1 MGYSGR
7 YHAASLAAVFI
18 ALAIG
23 ILIGIGLSDDVVTAA
38 DKGLEDSLRSDLDDR
53 TSQVDDLT
61 AQLEQQREF
70 GDRAGPALVAG
81 RLDRQDVALVELGD
95 VSDDTTEP
103 ATSAVESA
111 GGTVPS
117 QAILALPPDLPALYD
132 TAGGKYATARPDQ
145 ALASDLGTAI
155 GRQLVGGGPLIE
167 RVRDVLFDRFSGDL
181 SKVSRVVLVAKS
193 PDDLQ
198 ADLKGEGRSFELA
211 LLRGIDE
218 TASGTVG
225 VESTST
231 DPTTLGVFSNA
242 GIATVDDIDRTP
254 GQVALVYALLGAKGD
269 FGIKDGA
276 TSLLPD
282 LVAPTSAP

>member
-38 DKGLEDSLRSDLDDR
+38 DKGIEDSLRSDLDDR
-53 TSQVDDLT
+53 NSEVDDLT

-81 RLDRQDVALVELGD
+81 RLDREEVALIEIGD
-95 VSDDTTEP
+95 VPDETTEP

-117 QAILALPPDLPALYD
+117 QAALALPPDLPALYD
-132 TAGGKYATARPDQ
+132 AAGGRFAASGPNQ
-145 ALASDLGTAI
+145 ALAGDLGAAI
-155 GRQLVGGGPLIE
+155 GRQLVGGGPLIAK
-167 RVRDVLFDRFSGDL
+167 VRDTLFERFSGDL
-181 SKVSRVVLVAKS
+181 SKVSGIVFVATS

-211 LLRGIDE
+211 LMRGVDE
-218 TASGTVG
+218 AASGTVG
-225 VESTST
+225 VERTST
-231 DPTTLGVFSNA
+231 DPTTLDLFSNA
-242 GIATVDDIDRTP
+242 GIATVDDVDRTP

-269 FGIKDGA
+269 FGVKDGA

-282 LVAPTSAP
+282 LTAPMPAP

>member
-7 YHAASLAAVFI
+7 YHAASLAAVFV

-53 TSQVDDLT
+53 NSQVDDLT

-103 ATSAVESA
+103 ATSAVETA

-132 TAGGKYATARPDQ
+132 AAGGKYSNARPNQ
-145 ALASDLGTAI
+145 ALASGLGTAI
-155 GRQLVGGGPLIE
+155 GRQLVGGGPLVE
-167 RVRDVLFDRFSGDL
+167 KVRDVLFERFSGDL

-198 ADLKGEGRSFELA
+198 ADLKGDGRSFELA
-211 LLRGIDE
+211 LLRGLDE
-218 TASGTVG
+218 ASSGTVG
-225 VESTST
+225 VENTST
-231 DPTTLGVFSNA
+231 DPTTLDVFSNA

-269 FGIKDGA
+269 FGVKNGA